1 MDILKQRFEEY
12 CKGCPE
18 IEPRF
23 IKGCLHADNEVELVN
38 VTVYCEKE
46 NICKALYSRLKQSAE

>member
-1 MDILKQRFEEY
+1 MDILEQRFEEY
-12 CKGCPE
+12 CRGCPE

-23 IKGCLHADNEVELVN
+23 NKACLHHDGQEELVSMII
-38 VTVYCEKE
+38 YCEKE